1 MSHEAPVNHHHRKI
15 LHSIFAHPIN
25 ANIDFKD
32 VEHVLTELGAE
43 VDNKTGSRI
52 GVTLKGHSAA
62 FHHANHSLPKA
73 EVLQI
78 KKFLETCGVTPD
90 AYPL

>member
-1 MSHEAPVNHHHRKI
+1 MNHRHRKV
-15 LHSIFAHPIN
+15 LHALFAHPIN

-43 VDNKTGSRI
+43 VDNKSGSRI

-62 FHHANHSLPKA
+62 FHYGNHSVPKE
-73 EVLQI
+73 EVIQI
-78 KKFLETCGVTPD
+78 RRFLESCGVKPED
-90 AYPL
+90 YPV